1 MARKDVIRKKQQL
14 GQKGQTVIEY
24 IFMLAI
30 MVSIIGSLL
39 TLLKTYYLG
48 DINKCVPGAKTKLIL
63 CKIQGYISG
72 EGTGSKNFQYYG
84 FKK

>member
-1 MARKDVIRKKQQL
+1 MARKDVAFKLCKI
-14 GQKGQTVIEY
+14 GHKGQTVIEY

-30 MVSIIGSLL
+30 MISIIGSLL

-48 DINKCVPGAKTKLIL
+48 DMKKCVPGASTKLIL

-72 EGTGSKNFQYYG
+72 EGTGAKKFQYYY